1 MESTVS
7 SAEAARVSHSMATS
21 QPHFSPD
28 CFTRRNKRNLAD
40 LMPIITP
47 AYPQQ
52 NAAHNV
58 NLSTKFKMIR
68 EILRGECGEKKWH
81 A

>member
-1 MESTVS
+1 
-7 SAEAARVSHSMATS
+7 
-21 QPHFSPD
+21 
-28 CFTRRNKRNLAD
+28 
-40 LMPIITP
+40 MPIITP

-68 EILRGECGEKKWH
+68 EILRGECEEKGWYTHRTSTAFLGARKSGCGYGGGLPGRDPGQFFQQLS